1 MNNKSLIRTR
11 EILLYLSV
19 FITVIFSM
27 ILFIRTIYIIQ
38 IEDYELY
45 KNNTQSYRFETDV
58 LYALRGNIYDR
69 NSEPLTMSINSYE
82 LGIHPEEVVG
92 KVDELSGLLKN
103 FVKKDQQ
110 EIYDLLISDRKF
122 VFIDRNVS
130 SETAELVREVLIDYK
145 GWDLQ
150 RRFQRVNLIEETKHF
165 IGTVDIDNKGTDGIE
180 LIFDSDL
187 KGKDG
192 SRTYE
197 AAQNGARIPQGKITT
212 VEPKHGRD
220 LYLTI
225 DSDLQF
231 ESSNQCKLA
240 IKETGAERCSII
252 LMNANNGEIYAL
264 VEEGV
269 SSILDIDLIS
279 IRGKYEPGS
288 ALKIFTI
295 GAVLERKKTT
305 IDTVYDVPDR
315 IAKLDNSCK
324 EGYEGDKGCFYD
336 FLPHDEE
343 KLSVKEIIEK
353 SSNVGTIIILE
364 GSSVSEIEDFLIR
377 FGFNSK
383 TGVEVPGEIKG
394 NFQSYKKCKTC
405 LASMSIGYSIGVT
418 QIQMVKA
425 YGIIANGGI
434 EIHPTLIKKDSEE
447 LGSQNRVISTTLAKD
462 LKMLLVNVVDGEN
475 GTARAIRREDL
486 VIGGKTGTSKSYIE
500 DQNYS
505 ESKYNTSFTGFFET
519 EKGPIVASVILWH
532 AIDSQRSEYVTGGST
547 AAPIFSEIVD
557 NIIKRNMLDG
567 K

>member
-1 MNNKSLIRTR
+1 MNNRSILRTR
-11 EILLYLSV
+11 EKLLYFSIFIGVILST
-19 FITVIFSM
+19 F
-27 ILFIRTIYIIQ
+27 LFIRAIYIIQ

-45 KNNTQSYRFETDV
+45 KNNTQSYRVETDT
-58 LYALRGNIYDR
+58 LFALRGNIYDR
-69 NSEPLTMSINSYE
+69 NSHPLTMSINSYE
-82 LGIHPEEVVG
+82 LGIHPEKVIG
-92 KVDELSGLLKN
+92 KVDELSGLLN
-103 FVKKDQQ
+103 AFVKKDQQ

-130 SETAELVREVLIDYK
+130 SETAEFLREVLNDYE

-150 RRFQRVNLIEETKHF
+150 RRFERVNLIEQAKHF
-165 IGTVDIDNKGTDGIE
+165 IGTVDIDNNGIDGVE
-180 LIFDSDL
+180 LIFDNDL
-187 KGKDG
+187 KGQDG

-197 AAQNGARIPQGKITT
+197 AAQNGTRIPQGKTTT
-212 VEPKHGRD
+212 VEPKHGKD
-220 LYLTI
+220 LYLTV

-231 ESSNQCKLA
+231 ESSSQCKLA

-252 LMNANNGEIYAL
+252 LMNANSGEIYAL

-269 SSILDIDLIS
+269 SSILDMDLIS

-295 GAVLERKKTT
+295 GSVLEDKKTS

-315 IAKLDNSCK
+315 IAKLDDSCK

-336 FLPHDEE
+336 FLPHDDE

-353 SSNVGTIIILE
+353 SSNVGTIKILE
-364 GSSVSEIEDFLIR
+364 VSSVSEIEDFLVR
-377 FGFNSK
+377 FGFNST

-394 NFQSYKKCKTC
+394 NFPSNKKCKTC

-434 EIHPTLIKKDSEE
+434 EIHPTLIKKDREE
-447 LGSQNRVISTTLAKD
+447 SSTQNRVISNELAKN
-462 LKMLLVNVVDGEN
+462 LKMLLINVVDGEN
-475 GTARAIRREDL
+475 GTARSIRREDL

-500 DQNYS
+500 DKYYS
-505 ESKYNTSFTGFFET
+505 ESKYNTSFIGFFET

-557 NIIKRNMLDG
+557 NIIKRNVLDG